1 MSTHSIPV
9 VVEHVIRC
17 GDACSCQLHKHCNA
31 WSQSCKPS
39 NHYAV
44 SCVNVCMQTWQSIQ
58 STFSSVGPIAAV
70 QQESLTAHTCVVHTS
85 VFRSQE
91 ASERATRTCF
101 MSNTNT
107 TASLHAG
114 IDSRSA
120 HCRSQL
126 SEAEQQSSVLQEQQE
141 GAEELVRALRHEL
154 HSLRQDTNSVAANA
168 RQTISEK
175 EALQVWRV
183 ISIGAIIGAVSLK
196 QRQCQCF
203 DWQ

>member
-1 MSTHSIPV
+1 
-9 VVEHVIRC
+9 
-17 GDACSCQLHKHCNA
+17 
-31 WSQSCKPS
+31 
-39 NHYAV
+39 
-44 SCVNVCMQTWQSIQ
+44 
-58 STFSSVGPIAAV
+58 
-70 QQESLTAHTCVVHTS
+70 
-85 VFRSQE
+85 
-91 ASERATRTCF
+91 